1 MRQKTV
7 NLVNLGLA
15 LILSVVGCA
24 ASANAQEFRRVEN
37 EVKNL
42 IVRVRAGQGTNQETA
57 GAGILVSVQADSL
70 YLVTAYHVIS
80 HSPKHI
86 EVECAFLPDAPV
98 EADYLSSDSR
108 LDLAMLRISL
118 PHSPLRTVRVTLPFQ
133 HLQPGAA
140 VQRYDA
146 VHPVGH
152 PLGAAWYI
160 PTEASTVSQT
170 IAERIRFEPE
180 CSPGYSGGGLFD
192 DHGRLLGMIVRGHT
206 IWCEALSF
214 ERICQTLEGEWGL
227 TVKRQA
233 FEWRPVEP
241 AEQRIED
248 LLAKA
253 GAYCQ
258 RKWYTTPATT
268 NAFAVYQQVLALD
281 PENSEALAGIRQMLY
296 FYKSHAEQAEQQ
308 GKVDKALR
316 YYAGYLQIAPN
327 DDEVLDKVSAL
338 KNPPPTPLPTAVPTI
353 RPTPV
358 PTPRSCWDNHTA
370 GATCQEPV
378 TGIEFVWI
386 PEGCF
391 QMGQTEAEKRTLI
404 KKWSQETYQ
413 KYFADELPRHKVCLD
428 GFWLGRYEVT
438 NAQYRYWKRDHDSG
452 KYKGHALTGDD
463 QPVVMVSWE
472 DARNFAEWLTGQ
484 NTGTPRFRLPTEAEW
499 EYAARAGT
507 TTSRFW
513 GDKQADACQYAN
525 VGDLACEN
533 AFLDAVE
540 EWKRLY
546 IWRRHD
552 CHDGDAVA
560 APVGTFRPNT
570 FNLYDM
576 LGNVWEW
583 CQDDY
588 HVSYEGTPGDGSAW
602 TEDSERSL
610 KLLRGGSWYNSPRYV
625 RSAYRLRN
633 APDGRVYDIG
643 FRVVASSRTL

>member
-37 EVKNL
+37 EIKDL

-258 RKWYTTPATT
+258 RKWYTTPAAT

-281 PENSEALAGIRQMLY
+281 PENSEALAGIGQMLY
-296 FYKSHAEQAEQQ
+296 FYKSHAEKAEQQ

-327 DDEVLDKVSAL
+327 DDEVLDKVFAL
-338 KNPPPTPLPTAVPTI
+338 KNPPPTLHPTAVPSAT
-353 RPTPV
+353 PTPV
-358 PTPRSCWDNHTA
+358 TVSPADMGSVWH
-370 GATCQEPV
+370 EPL
-378 TGIEFVWI
+378 TGMEFVYV
-386 PEGCF
+386 PGGCF
-391 QMGQTEAEKRTLI
+391 MMGSPE
-404 KKWSQETYQ
+404 SETGRD
-413 KYFADELPRHKVCLD
+413 ADEGPVHQVCLN
-428 GFWLGRYEVT
+428 GFWMSRHEVT
-438 NAQYRYWKRDHDSG
+438 NAQYRKWKTGHESG
-452 KYKGHALTGDD
+452 SYQGYSLNGDN
-463 QPVVMVSWE
+463 QPVVSVSWD
-472 DARNFAEWLTGQ
+472 DAMAFTGWLTRQHEGEA
-484 NTGTPRFRLPTEAEW
+484 TFRLPSEAEW
-499 EYAARAGT
+499 EYTVRAGT
-507 TTSRFW
+507 STSRLW
-513 GDKQADACQYAN
+513 GDNPDEACRYAN
-525 VGDLACEN
+525 VYDQTSEK
-533 AFLDAVE
+533 AFDFNWTPHKCNDGYAVT
-540 EWKRLY
+540 
-546 IWRRHD
+546 
-552 CHDGDAVA
+552 
-560 APVGTFRPNT
+560 APVGSFQAND
-570 FNLYDM
+570 FKLYDM

-583 CQDDY
+583 CADTY
-588 HVSYEGTPGDGSAW
+588 HESYDGAPINGDVWGYLHNGKANV
-602 TEDSERSL
+602 
-610 KLLRGGSWYNSPRYV
+610 LRGGSWYPDSRYV
-625 RSAYRLRN
+625 RSAVRN
-633 APDGRVYDIG
+633 GYVADNRYIDIG